1 MFSFTKFGLSRCNQ
15 GFNDWWG
22 SCTENEDFSSSY
34 AHFTHAKPWITQ
46 EDAFTHAAAVVEE
59 LSLILTAG
67 RLHPHSKDIITNAY
81 ATKLPVSGDAAA
93 HRLALQLILTTPE
106 FHTSQI
112 AIPSGLARPEPA
124 QPSASGV
131 PYKAV
136 VMTMLAGGADSF
148 NMIIPHTCTDA
159 KDMYQD
165 YKDVR
170 LQVALEKEELIPLND
185 VSNQICE
192 KFGLHPRYVNVAS
205 MFNSNDL
212 SWFVNIGQLDMETDK
227 YNYWKDTKTRLFAH
241 NHMQQAAQRVDP
253 NMEAFTTGVLGRMR
267 DSMKQQGF
275 NAGGFSIDSS
285 SAATNGM
292 PGVNPSA
299 VVLNRDGVRPF
310 NKSPS
315 DENMMT
321 MIKELNQDMKEESG
335 VFADLWADHVTS
347 ALAINEKLYE
357 TMSTKTTTADF
368 PTSHLGR
375 QLETVSKMI
384 DTRNERG
391 ADRDVFFTSTGGFD
405 THSDTLDRTDARFGA
420 LDEAFGAFREEMIA
434 KGIWDSVVLMTVS
447 DFGRTLNPNGN
458 DGVDHAW
465 GGNHAMM
472 GGSVKGGQ
480 IHGDYPNDLTDFGE
494 RMLTRGRAI
503 PTMGWEKM
511 FKPVAEWFGCPA
523 EEMPW
528 ILPNMDNFPRQE
540 YWTENSD
547 VLDVA

>member
-1 MFSFTKFGLSRCNQ
+1 MFSFTKFGLNRCNQ

-67 RLHPHSKDIITNAY
+67 RLNPDSKDIITNAY

-170 LQVALEKEELIPLND
+170 LQVAMEKEDLIPLND

-212 SWFVNIGQLDMETDK
+212 SWFVNIGQLDKETDK
-227 YNYWKDTKTRLFAH
+227 YNYRKVTKTRLFAH

-267 DSMKQQGF
+267 DSMKQQG
-275 NAGGFSIDSS
+275 
-285 SAATNGM
+285 
-292 PGVNPSA
+292 
-299 VVLNRDGVRPF
+299 L
-310 NKSPS
+310 
-315 DENMMT
+315 
-321 MIKELNQDMKEESG
+321 
-335 VFADLWADHVTS
+335 
-347 ALAINEKLYE
+347 
-357 TMSTKTTTADF
+357 
-368 PTSHLGR
+368 
-375 QLETVSKMI
+375 
-384 DTRNERG
+384 
-391 ADRDVFFTSTGGFD
+391 
-405 THSDTLDRTDARFGA
+405 
-420 LDEAFGAFREEMIA
+420 
-434 KGIWDSVVLMTVS
+434 
-447 DFGRTLNPNGN
+447 
-458 DGVDHAW
+458 
-465 GGNHAMM
+465 
-472 GGSVKGGQ
+472 
-480 IHGDYPNDLTDFGE
+480 
-494 RMLTRGRAI
+494 
-503 PTMGWEKM
+503 
-511 FKPVAEWFGCPA
+511 
-523 EEMPW
+523 
-528 ILPNMDNFPRQE
+528 
-540 YWTENSD
+540 
-547 VLDVA
+547 